1 MCKPAVASILASLY
15 NGVILDD
22 GRMALQDTNDRS
34 LANMQR
40 GGSYSVVPR
49 VPGGEITPEQLVQM
63 GQTAKKYN
71 LYSKITGAQRID
83 LFGAAK
89 HHLPEIWEELG
100 SVGLESGHAYGKALR
115 TVKSC
120 VGSTWCRYGVQDSV
134 SFAIR
139 VENRY
144 KAVRSPH
151 KMKSAVSGCIRECAE
166 AQGKDF
172 GMIATEHGYNLY
184 VGGNGGVN
192 PVHAQ
197 LLATDIDEDTV
208 IKYLD
213 RYIMYYILTADRLER
228 TAPWQ
233 AKLPSGKNGGGPIE
247 HLKEVII
254 EDFLGICDEL
264 DKRMQYLVD
273 TYHDEWAE
281 VVNDPERRAKFKQF
295 VNTDENQEREEVI
308 EFIDQRGQLRPT
320 DWASDGEPQT
330 NWKLEDTDIFARS
343 EKSWV
348 TVGKTSDFAP
358 NVGSAILYGESQ
370 LAVFNNAKRGEWY
383 CTQNMCP
390 HKQAFVLA
398 QGIIGDADGVAK
410 VACPLHKKQFDL
422 ADGQQLD
429 GDLSLI
435 TFPVKI
441 EGDDVLVELP
451 SEVEVNAI
459 LGTSG
464 LRVTSC
470 SQVDI
475 TGTPLEADILNG
487 VKNSTVAVL

>member
-1 MCKPAVASILASLY
+1 
-15 NGVILDD
+15 
-22 GRMALQDTNDRS
+22 
-34 LANMQR
+34 MQR

-49 VPGGEITPEQLVQM
+49 VPGGEITPEQLIQL
-63 GQTAKKYN
+63 GETAKKFN
-71 LYSKITGAQRID
+71 LYSKVTGAQRID

-89 HHLPEIWEELG
+89 QDLPEIWEEMG
-100 SVGLESGHAYGKALR
+100 SVGFESGHAYGKSLR

-120 VGSTWCRYGVQDSV
+120 VGSTWCRFGVQDSV

-144 KAVRSPH
+144 KGVRSPH
-151 KMKSAVSGCIRECAE
+151 KMKGGVSGCVRECAE

-208 IKYLD
+208 LQYTD
-213 RYIMYYILTADRLER
+213 RYLMYYILTAEKLER

-254 EDFLGICDEL
+254 EDSLGIVDEL
-264 DKRMQYLVD
+264 DRRMQHLVD
-273 TYHDEWAE
+273 SYHDEWAE
-281 VVNDPERRAKFKQF
+281 VVKDPVLRAKFKQF
-295 VNTDENQEREEVI
+295 VNTDETQDREEMI
-308 EFIDQRGQLRPT
+308 EFVDMRGQLRPT
-320 DWASDGEPQT
+320 NWEADGSPQT
-330 NWKLEDTDIFARS
+330 NWKPETDDVFARS

-370 LAVFNNAKRGEWY
+370 LAVFNNVQHGTWHA
-383 CTQNMCP
+383 TQNMCP
-390 HKQAFVLA
+390 HKQAFVLS
-398 QGIIGDADGVAK
+398 QGIIGDADGVPK
-410 VACPLHKKQFDL
+410 VACPLHKKQFGLD
-422 ADGQQLD
+422 DGQQLD

-435 TFPVKI
+435 TFPIKVV
-441 EGDDVLVELP
+441 GDDVLLELP

-464 LRVTSC
+464 LRAQSSC
-470 SQVDI
+470 PEMEDI
-475 TGTPLEADILNG
+475 TGTDLEMDILNG
-487 VKNSTVAVL
+487 VKNSNSTVAVM